1 MEGVSANMTQD
12 KEIEPQLVNVEDA
25 AKLIGVTPHWIRV
38 KSANK
43 EFPADVCF
51 KAGLYLVL
59 DPKKLVDWIKS
70 GSAARPCTGAG
81 RPPKKMKYRN
91 RKGV

>member
-12 KEIEPQLVNVEDA
+12 KAIEPKLLNVENA

-51 KAGLYLVL
+51 KAGLYLVF
-59 DPKKLVDWIKS
+59 DPEKLLEWIKS
-70 GSAARPCTGAG
+70 GAAARPSTGAG
-81 RPPKKMKYRN
+81 RPKKTK
-91 RKGV
+91 KE